1 MGAQAAWAP
10 NLEPLGATKVAVC
23 ADLVP
28 AGWGCRQEDAQEF
41 LSYVMDRMHEELLKL
56 EAAPTEAAPPARLP
70 NGPLANGAA
79 AGAAGGPGE
88 GDDEWETVG
97 PKNKSAVTRMHT
109 HAESALSSIFGGS
122 LQSLVKTKGE
132 GMARKSPTFRRSQS
146 PQDSTGL
153 VQGDCLFSRGLVRL

>member
-1 MGAQAAWAP
+1 MSGRLILSLW
-10 NLEPLGATKVAVC
+10 
-23 ADLVP
+23 
-28 AGWGCRQEDAQEF
+28 WSRQEDAQEF

-56 EAAPTEAAPPARLP
+56 ETSPTEAPPAKAG

-79 AGAAGGPGE
+79 GGAGE

-109 HAESALSSIFGGS
+109 HSESALSSIFGGS

-132 GMARKSPTFRRSQS
+132 GAWWGSSDQHGAITCCFGAHACALVLWIEMMHPHLMRRMI
-146 PQDSTGL
+146 
-153 VQGDCLFSRGLVRL
+153 